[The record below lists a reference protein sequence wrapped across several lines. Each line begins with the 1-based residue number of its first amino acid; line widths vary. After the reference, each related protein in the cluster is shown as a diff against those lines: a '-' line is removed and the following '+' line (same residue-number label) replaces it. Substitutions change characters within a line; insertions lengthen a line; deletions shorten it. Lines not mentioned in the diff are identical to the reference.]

1 MSAPYHRDVAAEF
14 ELSAQAVII
23 ATGDVGR
30 PKRRWPRCE
39 KTGKQ
44 RFGELKDTKHALE
57 AARHLRAKAELLG
70 HALKGDVA
78 KEVLTPSR
86 PENKNRR

>member
-1 MSAPYHRDVAAEF
+1 MKYRHSKSSIEPQYLMPHLRR
-14 ELSAQAVII
+14 
-23 ATGDVGR
+23 GR

-39 KTGKQ
+39 QTGKQ

-70 HALKGDVA
+70 HQCSWTVRRAYHCGYCDGWH
-78 KEVLTPSR
+78 LTSVPGLG
-86 PENKNRR
+86 